1 MRTSLAIALILACA
15 SVGYAQDAK
24 TDQKPEPPRFK
35 VEIFGDVMADFSA
48 RVSAYVELRDE
59 LRKGTPALAVGD
71 PAQVRH
77 AVDALAARIR
87 VARAGARRGDIFTP
101 TISREFKKVL
111 VQTDDTTWADIVDDN
126 PGEFSTR
133 INGTYP
139 EKKPFSTVPANIL
152 AALPRLPDDVEYRF
166 LGRHLILLDTRAS
179 VIVDWIPYAMGC
191 GDSDD
196 KSSCHR

>member
-1 MRTSLAIALILACA
+1 MRTSIALALIVACA
-15 SVGYAQDAK
+15 SMGYAQDAK

-133 INGTYP
+133 INGSYP

>member
-1 MRTSLAIALILACA
+1 MRTSIALALIVACA
-15 SVGYAQDAK
+15 SMGYAQDAK

>member
-1 MRTSLAIALILACA
+1 MKTSLAIALILACA

-87 VARAGARRGDIFTP
+87 VARADARRGDIFTP

-133 INGTYP
+133 INGSYP
-139 EKKPFSTVPANIL
+139 EKKPFSTVPPNIL
-152 AALPRLPDDVEYRF
+152 AALPRLPDDLEYRF

-196 KSSCHR
+196 KSGCHR

>member
-1 MRTSLAIALILACA
+1 
-15 SVGYAQDAK
+15 
-24 TDQKPEPPRFK
+24 
-35 VEIFGDVMADFSA
+35 
-48 RVSAYVELRDE
+48 
-59 LRKGTPALAVGD
+59 
-71 PAQVRH
+71 
-77 AVDALAARIR
+77 
-87 VARAGARRGDIFTP
+87 VARADARRGDIFTP

-133 INGTYP
+133 INGSYP

>member
-87 VARAGARRGDIFTP
+87 VARADARRGDIFTP

-133 INGTYP
+133 INGSYP
-139 EKKPFSTVPANIL
+139 EKKPFSTVPPNIL
-152 AALPRLPDDVEYRF
+152 AALPRLPDDLEYRF

-196 KSSCHR
+196 KSGCHR

>member
-133 INGTYP
+133 INGSYP
-139 EKKPFSTVPANIL
+139 EKKPFSTVPPNIL
-152 AALPRLPDDVEYRF
+152 AALPRLPDDLEYRF

-196 KSSCHR
+196 KSGCHR

>member
-1 MRTSLAIALILACA
+1 MRTSIALALIVACA
-15 SVGYAQDAK
+15 SMGYAQDAK
-24 TDQKPEPPRFK
+24 TDQTPEPPRFK

>member
-24 TDQKPEPPRFK
+24 TDQKPEPPRFT

-133 INGTYP
+133 INGSYP

>member
-24 TDQKPEPPRFK
+24 TDQKPEPPRFT

-87 VARAGARRGDIFTP
+87 VARADARRGDIFTP

-133 INGTYP
+133 INGSYP
-139 EKKPFSTVPANIL
+139 EKKPFSTVPPNIL
-152 AALPRLPDDVEYRF
+152 AALPRLPDDLEYRF

>member
-87 VARAGARRGDIFTP
+87 VARADARRGDIFTP

-133 INGTYP
+133 INGSYP
-139 EKKPFSTVPANIL
+139 EKKPFSTVPPNIL
-152 AALPRLPDDVEYRF
+152 AALPRLPDDLEYRF